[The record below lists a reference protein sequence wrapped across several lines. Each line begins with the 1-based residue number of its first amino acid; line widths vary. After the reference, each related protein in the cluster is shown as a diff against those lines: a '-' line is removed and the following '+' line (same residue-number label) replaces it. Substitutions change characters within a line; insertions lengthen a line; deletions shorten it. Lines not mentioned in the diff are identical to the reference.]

1 MSENTVQTSEVFGDF
16 GSLPSL
22 QSLPTDYG
30 PLVHELH
37 NRAAAQR
44 QPVNGTFELTD
55 RCNLACRMCYVR
67 QSAGDT
73 TRRAGELSA
82 TQWLELARQAIDNG
96 MVFLL
101 LTGGEVFLRPDFFA
115 LYTPLTRMGLI
126 LTLVTDAIA
135 QRLAEAPPSRTE
147 ITLYGATAAA

>member
-1 MSENTVQTSEVFGDF
+1 MD
-16 GSLPSL
+16 
-22 QSLPTDYG
+22 
-30 PLVHELH
+30 
-37 NRAAAQR
+37 
-44 QPVNGTFELTD
+44 
-55 RCNLACRMCYVR
+55 VR